1 MQKQQQD
8 IMKNLIKDP
17 TFQKDMEAFFGQPD
31 MQKQLETI
39 LKSSNMR
46 KQMEEVVKET
56 IESPL
61 MQSKWQELIKKS
73 GETGS
78 SGSGDKKKQVA
89 IVVADRIRNKKYRVT
104 LVM

>member
-1 MQKQQQD
+1 
-8 IMKNLIKDP
+8 
-17 TFQKDMEAFFGQPD
+17 

-39 LKSSNMR
+39 LKSANLR

-73 GETGS
+73 GEGS
-78 SGSGDKKKQVA
+78 SSADGGEKKETSGESGGSSENDQKNKQ
-89 IVVADRIRNKKYRVT
+89 
-104 LVM
+104 

>member
-8 IMKNLIKDP
+8 IMKELIKDP

-46 KQMEEVVKET
+46 KQMEEVVKDT

-73 GETGS
+73 GGGETGS
-78 SGSGDKKKQVA
+78 SGSGDKKEASGDSGGGSDKEQ
-89 IVVADRIRNKKYRVT
+89 KGT
-104 LVM
+104 E